1 MKQLH
6 FQHYTMNP
14 FFAFMF
20 WKYNCL
26 QTKLPHFSAVH
37 LTKCRH
43 VLAYVPD
50 LHSCSSFAV
59 TYPCVG
65 HFSHCTAQN
74 FSFVCCMTWLSQ
86 LSQRWR
92 VRLEELV
99 KKTIRTTQLLSYN
112 VKSGGFLMSRI
123 FFCPNCHWIVRTP
136 WELSTMKVGL
146 VGLVWLFNSFE
157 SILWSMQLLE
167 DPRVDASFPPLH
179 SSPPTFPLPHTLSCL
194 TSKSGLQLSSGPV
207 EVDESRALLEP
218 RFNSNGFLTLV
229 LVWLPSCYCC
239 FIHKA
244 NGLTLHL
251 KLCQR
256 AIVNYWYQLHVNS
269 RQA

>member
-6 FQHYTMNP
+6 FQSYTMNP

-26 QTKLPHFSAVH
+26 QTELPHFSAVH

-59 TYPCVG
+59 TYPSVG
-65 HFSHCTAQN
+65 HFSCCTAQN
-74 FSFVCCMTWLSQ
+74 FSFVCCLAWLSQ
-86 LSQRWR
+86 FSQSWR

-99 KKTIRTTQLLSYN
+99 KKTIRTKQLLSYN

-123 FFCPNCHWIVRTP
+123 FFCPNCHWIVRTL
-136 WELSTMKVGL
+136 WELSTIKVGL

-167 DPRVDASFPPLH
+167 DPGVDASFPPSTFH
-179 SSPPTFPLPHTLSCL
+179 SSYVPFTTYSLLSPFQEWLAVKFWPCWSWWELCFVGAKIQLKWFSYSGSCL
-194 TSKSGLQLSSGPV
+194 VAILLLLLHTKS
-207 EVDESRALLEP
+207 
-218 RFNSNGFLTLV
+218 
-229 LVWLPSCYCC
+229 
-239 FIHKA
+239 
-244 NGLTLHL
+244 
-251 KLCQR
+251 
-256 AIVNYWYQLHVNS
+256 
-269 RQA
+269 